1 MLRYFKVDLH
11 IHTCLSPC
19 ADLKMSPRK
28 ITEEAMKKSLDVIA
42 ICDHNSAENIASVQT
57 AAKAQGVVVLAGME
71 VCTKEEAH
79 VLAIFEN
86 VEPALELQD
95 LVYRNLHGEND
106 PEAFGLQVIV
116 NENDEVEG
124 FQDRLLI
131 GAADLSIEEVV
142 NCIHQLDGLA
152 IASHI
157 DRESYSVIGQL
168 GFIQENL
175 EFDALE
181 LSRNISYAEAKKRFA
196 EYKRYPF
203 IKNSDAHFLN
213 DIGESA
219 TEYLLEEPSFGEI
232 KKALRNVDGR
242 KVGAA

>member
-11 IHTCLSPC
+11 VHTCLSPC

-28 ITEEAMKKSLDVIA
+28 ITEQAVKNNVDLIA
-42 ICDHNSAENIASVQT
+42 ICDHNSAENVVAVQS
-57 AAKAQGVVVLAGME
+57 AAKGQSVVVLAGME

-79 VLAIFEN
+79 VLAIFE
-86 VEPALELQD
+86 ELGPALELQE

-116 NENDEVEG
+116 NEIDEVEG
-124 FQDRLLI
+124 FQDKLLI
-131 GAADLSIEEVV
+131 GAADLSIEEAV
-142 NCIHQLDGLA
+142 NYIHQLDGLA

-157 DRESYSVIGQL
+157 DRESYSVIGHL
-168 GFIQENL
+168 GFIPENL

-181 LSRNISYAEAKKRFA
+181 LSRNISYAEARKRFA

-232 KKALRNVDGR
+232 KKALRNADGR
-242 KVGAA
+242 RAGVV